1 MGLIPCTSS
10 QSWAWFLSGNVRREG
25 RKKAEKGGKKALSP
39 SFASGI
45 ADMVCVEQREG
56 HAG

>member
-1 MGLIPCTSS
+1 MY
-10 QSWAWFLSGNVRREG
+10 VG
-25 RKKAEKGGKKALSP
+25 RGEKKKKTEKGGKKALSP
-39 SFASGI
+39 SVASGI